1 MKVAVVGAGI
11 SGIVAAWEL
20 SREHDVE
27 VFEAGSYPGGHT
39 DTHSVHIDG
48 IDYAVD
54 SGFIVYNE
62 ENYPG
67 FSHFLGE
74 LGVSG
79 RDTEMSFA
87 VHNTRTGL
95 EYNATSLNRLFCQ
108 RKNLLNPRF
117 YRMLVDLVRFYRQA
131 PELLDSKDDTLTLG
145 EYLRRHRYS
154 RAFVEDHLI
163 PMACALWSGP
173 SASIEAFPARYFVQ
187 FMHNH
192 RMLNLSDR
200 PQWRTVRGGSQ
211 RYVDAWLQQF
221 KGRIFCHSR
230 VEKVKDTPRGVSLKV
245 NGEWRQYDCVFM
257 ACHSDQALSL
267 LSDPTPREREVL
279 GGIAYQS
286 NHMQLHSDTSVL
298 PPLQEAWASWNARVG
313 PELDEQCTVS
323 YDMNILQGIQAPV
336 EFIVSLNSSEWV
348 DPGKVYVERHYQHP
362 IYNSDTLRSQRL
374 WKVINGTRG
383 LYYCGAYWGWGFH
396 EDGVQ
401 SAHRAV
407 ELFRQQGQGE
417 RHVS

>member
-27 VFEAGSYPGGHT
+27 VFESGSYPGGHT

-67 FSHFLGE
+67 FSHFLQE

-108 RKNLLNPRF
+108 RKNLVNPRF
-117 YRMLVDLVRFYRQA
+117 YRMLLDLIRFYRQA
-131 PELLDSKDDTLTLG
+131 PELLGSEDDSLTLG

-173 SASIEAFPARYFVQ
+173 SVSIEAFPARYFVQ

-192 RMLNLSDR
+192 RMLNLSNR
-200 PQWRTVRGGSQ
+200 PQWRTVCGGS
-211 RYVDAWLQQF
+211 RSYVDAWLQQF
-221 KGRIFCHSR
+221 SGRVFCLSP
-230 VEKVKDTPRGVSLKV
+230 VEQVKDTR
-245 NGEWRQYDCVFM
+245 
-257 ACHSDQALSL
+257 
-267 LSDPTPREREVL
+267 
-279 GGIAYQS
+279 
-286 NHMQLHSDTSVL
+286 
-298 PPLQEAWASWNARVG
+298 
-313 PELDEQCTVS
+313 
-323 YDMNILQGIQAPV
+323 
-336 EFIVSLNSSEWV
+336 
-348 DPGKVYVERHYQHP
+348 
-362 IYNSDTLRSQRL
+362 
-374 WKVINGTRG
+374 
-383 LYYCGAYWGWGFH
+383 
-396 EDGVQ
+396 
-401 SAHRAV
+401 
-407 ELFRQQGQGE
+407 GQGWRLVVVFRTRRHE
-417 RHVS
+417 RTAKVAHFKATSARGPLDFG